1 MSQYHRLY
9 QKGGIVFLTIVTY
22 NRQRIF
28 KNPRNIDLLRKSN
41 RNRKIRNAF

>member
-9 QKGGIVFLTIVTY
+9 QKGGIIFLTIVTY

-28 KNPRNIDLLRKSN
+28 NHSHHIHLLRKA
-41 RNRKIRNAF
+41 I